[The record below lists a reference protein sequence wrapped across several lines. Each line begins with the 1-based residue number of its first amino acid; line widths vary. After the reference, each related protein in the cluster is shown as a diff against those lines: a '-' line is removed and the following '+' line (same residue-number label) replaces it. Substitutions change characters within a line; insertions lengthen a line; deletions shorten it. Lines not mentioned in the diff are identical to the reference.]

1 MYQPCNILAVNA
13 NTKTGRDGTGFYHI
27 FFLGDKAQTLNM
39 NTYEPITLDTFR
51 SAVRGDGM
59 DADEDGMIC
68 ELYLGENIESFY
80 IYAPTEEEIASLEQQ
95 IRQIDHAFTEDVVVG
110 IS

>member
-1 MYQPCNILAVNA
+1 M
-13 NTKTGRDGTGFYHI
+13 
-27 FFLGDKAQTLNM
+27 GDKAQTLNM

-68 ELYLGENIESFY
+68 ELYLGENIEVF
-80 IYAPTEEEIASLEQQ
+80 TFML
-95 IRQIDHAFTEDVVVG
+95 RQRKKLLLWSSRSNRLIMRLQRMWL
-110 IS
+110 